1 VVDFRCEQAGALGR
15 LAADR
20 GRGQITRAVRAR
32 LRARKSR
39 SRRQA
44 LERGAERRLNDYFIT
59 DRQRQRLR
67 EHTTAK
73 DHGTV
78 GAVCL
83 DTHGVLA
90 AATSTGGITAQ
101 PPGRVGDTPLIGAG
115 TWADKRVAVSCT
127 GTGEAFIRAGA
138 AARLATLV
146 ECGASLVEA
155 ADRVLADVSALG
167 GSGGL
172 IAVDA
177 SGHTATPYTT
187 ETLLHAVWRSG
198 SNPNVRIPR
207 PAPH

>member
-1 VVDFRCEQAGALGR
+1 MAGIRTVKRPIIAALTVFNSPEVLIIGPH
-15 LAADR
+15 ADR
-20 GRGQITRAVRAR
+20 H
-32 LRARKSR
+32 
-39 SRRQA
+39 A

-67 EHTTAK
+67 DRTAINE
-73 DHGTV
+73 HGTV

-115 TWADKRVAVSCT
+115 TWADDHVAVSCS
-127 GTGEAFIRAGA
+127 GDGEAFSRAGA

-146 ECGASLVEA
+146 ECGTELAQA
-155 ADRVLADVSALG
+155 ADRVLADVTALG
-167 GSGGL
+167 GAGGL

-177 SGHTATPYTT
+177 SGNVATPSTSQ
-187 ETLLHAVWRSG
+187 TLRHAIWRHG
-198 SNPNVRIPR
+198 SDSDVRIPR
-207 PAPH
+207 PAND